1 MEVLDFQL
9 FKINEQVVITVRSV
23 ILIIV
28 GIIIARLIN
37 YLIRRVLK
45 GYFKKR
51 EVDVGRSYTVLT
63 LVKYLIYSLA
73 FLTIINFIGIN
84 LNYLL
89 AGSAALLVGVGLGL
103 QNTFNDVFSGIILL
117 VDGAIEV
124 GDVLLIDGKRKRVK
138 YIGIRTSRL
147 EDYNNHIHIIPNSEL
162 VNNKVDNL
170 SDNNVPVRFN
180 IPVSVSYKS
189 DIKKVEQVLL
199 EVIRPYNK
207 YKMNYTPSVFL
218 KNYGDSSVDFVLHF
232 YSEDPFFIEKTL
244 SDIRKEIFV
253 SFQKEGIEIPFPQRD
268 IWLKTDVNV
277 TSEGPKN
284 ILQNPNK

>member
-1 MEVLDFQL
+1 MEVLDYQL
-9 FKINEQVVITVRSV
+9 LKINEQVIITVRSV

-45 GYFKKR
+45 AYFKKR

-63 LVKYLIYSLA
+63 LVKYLIYILA

-103 QNTFNDVFSGIILL
+103 QNTFNDIFSGIILL
-117 VDGAIEV
+117 VDGTIEV
-124 GDVLLIDGKRKRVK
+124 GDVLLIDGRRSRVK

-170 SDNNVPVRFN
+170 SDNNIPIRFS

-189 DIKKVEQVLL
+189 DIKKVEQILL

-207 YKMNYTPSVFL
+207 FKMNYTPSVFL
-218 KNYGDSSVDFVLHF
+218 QKYGDSSVDFLLNF
-232 YSEDPFFIEKTL
+232 FSEDPFFIDKTL
-244 SDIRKEIFV
+244 SDIRKEIFN
-253 SFQKEGIEIPFPQRD
+253 SFQKEGIQIPFPQRD
-268 IWLKTDVNV
+268 IWIKTDENV
-277 TSEGPKN
+277 SNEGQKN
-284 ILQNPNK
+284 ELQNPNK